1 MAPALGGIGTGG
13 VAAARGSIGTA
24 GVTPARG
31 STATTRGTIATTG
44 MAPATATAT
53 ATATAMATATAII
66 RDGDLAGRQMSANQ
80 CDRGS
85 GQRRTNH
92 RGNHE
97 PLQSLWRASHDQSP
111 FHASGYRG
119 RCQCESGANVAP
131 RQRPDVTGAP
141 RRPLLTKAGLQ

>member
-44 MAPATATAT
+44 MAPAT

>member
-1 MAPALGGIGTGG
+1 MLSHMAHAAAHAGRRRNAGSSGTGTATMAPALGGIGTGG

-53 ATATAMATATAII
+53 ATAMATATATAII

-80 CDRGS
+80 CDRSS

-97 PLQSLWRASHDQSP
+97 PLQ
-111 FHASGYRG
+111 
-119 RCQCESGANVAP
+119 
-131 RQRPDVTGAP
+131 
-141 RRPLLTKAGLQ
+141 PL

>member
-44 MAPATATAT
+44 MAPAT

-131 RQRPDVTGAP
+131 RQRLDVTGAP

>member
-53 ATATAMATATAII
+53 ATAMATATAII
-66 RDGDLAGRQMSANQ
+66 RGGDLAGRQMSANQ

-97 PLQSLWRASHDQSP
+97 PLQSLW
-111 FHASGYRG
+111 
-119 RCQCESGANVAP
+119 
-131 RQRPDVTGAP
+131 
-141 RRPLLTKAGLQ
+141 